1 MSRSSKKG
9 PYVDQRLQK
18 RIQEMAKTGKK
29 RVLKVWCRSSSI
41 TEDMVG
47 FTIAVHNG
55 KNHVPVY
62 ITNQM
67 IGHKLGEFAHTRI
80 FRGHRRSTERSTA
93 KK

>member
-9 PYVDQRLQK
+9 PYVDQKLLK
-18 RIQEMAKTGKK
+18 KVADMTASGKK
-29 RVLKVWCRSSSI
+29 RVIKVWCRSSSI
-41 TEDMVG
+41 TEEMVG
-47 FTIAVHNG
+47 YTIAVHNG

-67 IGHKLGEFAHTRI
+67 IGHKLGEFAHTRN
-80 FRGHRRSTERSTA
+80 FRGHRRPTERSTA

>member
-9 PYVDQRLQK
+9 PYVDQKLMK
-18 RIQEMAKTGKK
+18 KVADMIASGKK
-29 RVLKVWCRSSSI
+29 RVIKVWCRSSSI
-41 TEDMVG
+41 TEEMVG
-47 FTIAVHNG
+47 YTIAVHNG

-67 IGHKLGEFAHTRI
+67 IGHKLGEFAHTRT
-80 FRGHRRSTERSTA
+80 FRGHRRPTERSTS